1 MCHLSLVSHAFS
13 IRRAVRLAN
22 PKSITISDA
31 NNFGAPS
38 TPATLRSYI
47 ETVMHSSDDPNGT
60 PYVFQ
65 KLEEGNPLVQ
75 DFRLGFVHPRLTHA
89 TAPELFLGAWH
100 RGIADLF
107 QRNLCC

>member
-1 MCHLSLVSHAFS
+1 
-13 IRRAVRLAN
+13 
-22 PKSITISDA
+22 
-31 NNFGAPS
+31 
-38 TPATLRSYI
+38 
-47 ETVMHSSDDPNGT
+47 MHSSDDPNGT

-100 RGIADLF
+100 RGIA
-107 QRNLCC
+107 

>member
-1 MCHLSLVSHAFS
+1 MGLCLQARDEMLERYGELTVDVSPVAY
-13 IRRAVRLAN
+13 
-22 PKSITISDA
+22 A

-100 RGIADLF
+100 RGIA
-107 QRNLCC
+107 